1 MLGSVLAPRIILL
14 ISKEVENIF
23 KPYLHVSKN
32 AKCKNI
38 LEWVLNLKHSSRR
51 LNPKRPAWYSWPS
64 ITDFTVWISSKMT
77 ATSLSLLPSMLRS
90 LILAE
95 PGRYN
100 VHLWWKHWKCIEI
113 LNNRLQYYILTA
125 GGGISSLSFSDINS
139 LLHITTNYHS
149 SSFMIATSF
158 LLAHVYRW
166 YTLILLFLSANFYF
180 YSPMMTVLSS
190 AISILL
196 CTYISS
202 VTSFPSSSAWVLRPP
217 NEM

>member
-14 ISKEVENIF
+14 ISKEVANIF

-149 SSFMIATSF
+149 SSFMIATSV
-158 LLAHVYRW
+158 H
-166 YTLILLFLSANFYF
+166 
-180 YSPMMTVLSS
+180 
-190 AISILL
+190 
-196 CTYISS
+196 
-202 VTSFPSSSAWVLRPP
+202 
-217 NEM
+217 